1 MSGAVEPVK
10 VGLLI
15 DYIEGTGG
23 SDSMLESIVLAAFRV
38 AEDELREKRM
48 LDRDVEYVV
57 EQVNGLP
64 NGSFKPVRDAF
75 YRLVDAGCVII
86 FGPWIS
92 ENGAPLGEYV
102 NDLGEVPCITVAGT
116 ETMLGEYMF
125 GLPAGSMEEEPI
137 IMAHVAHYDGCRTMG
152 IAYED
157 SLIGEQ
163 YLRSARA
170 ACAGVGIEITG
181 EVAIPQIVATK
192 VDELRLL
199 HADKPD
205 GLMHIGM
212 GLGVQHINAGL
223 KEIGWMPRRYT
234 CTAFEFAANSQMWRE
249 HLAGWVGLDQFDERN
264 EVGRAFL
271 DRFEAKHGR
280 RPAFYWP
287 LLAYDVGRMMLT
299 AVATARPLTGKG
311 VKAALERIKMMPAA
325 TGAPGTRLRFGRFI
339 RHGWV
344 GSEFLVARR
353 VLDDASGIVMHG
365 TINGLVPAYQP
376 AEGEGVLGVY
386 E

>member
-23 SDSMLESIVLAAFRV
+23 SDSMLEGIVLAAFRI
-38 AEDELREKRM
+38 AEDELREKKM
-48 LDRDVEYVV
+48 LDREVEYVI
-57 EQVNGLP
+57 EQANGLP
-64 NGSFKPVRDAF
+64 NGSFKPVRDAY
-75 YRLVDAGCVII
+75 YRLVEAGCVII

-102 NDLGEVPCITVAGT
+102 NAGEVPCITVAGT
-116 ETMLGEYMF
+116 ESMLGEYMF

-137 IMAHVAHYDGCRTMG
+137 IMANVAWYDGCRTMG

-163 YLRSARA
+163 YLRTARE
-170 ACAGVGIEITG
+170 ACKTLGIEITG

-192 VDELRLL
+192 VDELRVL
-199 HADKPD
+199 AANKPD

-234 CTAFEFAANSQMWRE
+234 CTAFEFAANSPMWRE

-264 EVGRAFL
+264 EVGRDFL

-299 AVATARPLTGKG
+299 AIATARPLTGQG

-325 TGAPGTRLRFGRFI
+325 TGAPGTRMRFGRFI

-344 GSEFLVARR
+344 GGEFLVARR

-365 TINGLVPAYQP
+365 TINGLVEAYQP
-376 AEGEGVLGVY
+376 AEGELEMGIY
-386 E
+386 N